1 MAAKL
6 FEIKSNPQEL
16 ENVLEMVGQ
25 VTKDY
30 CLFCVVGF
38 YFQIYVRFVSTNN
51 LLCVRLVTFLLLL
64 S

>member
-16 ENVLEMVGQ
+16 ENVLKMVGQ

-30 CLFCVVGF
+30 CLFCVAGF